1 MLLVSNMKTSRS
13 LRLVI
18 ALVISFALFYPV
30 YAGWTPTIHSL
41 SPSNKTS
48 WLQPSE
54 PTATSSAS
62 SSSHVTPE
70 DPLLSNPKI
79 RPPQPDTSSYNI
91 PEKVWH
97 SAKYNNITEIQREWT
112 SSWTKKNPCRQELL
126 TDRSSKTFV
135 RAHFYETR
143 PDIVEVYEAIPIPI
157 FRADLLRYLII
168 LAEGGI
174 WSDLDVTCDKPVSDW
189 VPLEYKHQK
198 VDMVVGLEFDF
209 AWRGPGAAIASQF
222 CNWVFMARPSSRNL
236 LMIVDSVVAKL
247 KEIAGANG
255 VPISGI
261 TLDMLPVDVVDVTGP
276 KIMTVAILESLGQL
290 LGRTVD
296 DRDFSG
302 IKQPKLLGDVL
313 IMPGNSFAARQNGY
327 PTDQG
332 DTLVTHHY
340 ESSWKQADSEAKE
353 RKKQK
358 ENEPKSKENTATE

>member
-1 MLLVSNMKTSRS
+1 MLTHLQINTQSEVLGSPNDPLKMQ
-13 LRLVI
+13 
-18 ALVISFALFYPV
+18 
-30 YAGWTPTIHSL
+30 AGSL
-41 SPSNKTS
+41 SANTALWAFHGSLQLTQHLELVRVVGRLWETPMNFTS
-48 WLQPSE
+48 DYFTGAPGE
-54 PTATSSAS
+54 FNAS

-70 DPLLSNPKI
+70 DPLLSDLKI
-79 RPPQPDTSSYNI
+79 RPPQPDTSSYKI

-97 SAKYNNITEIQREWT
+97 SAKYDNITEIQREWI

-126 TDRSSKTFV
+126 TDRSSETFV
-135 RAHFYETR
+135 RAHFYETQ

-157 FRADLLRYLII
+157 FQADLLRYLII

-174 WSDLDVTCDKPVSDW
+174 WSDLDVTCNKQISDW

-198 VDMVVGLEFDF
+198 IDMVVGLEFDF

-236 LMIVDSVVAKL
+236 LVIVDSVVAKL

-290 LGRTVD
+290 LGRTVN

-302 IKQPKLLGDVL
+302 INNP
-313 IMPGNSFAARQNGY
+313 SY
-327 PTDQG
+327 
-332 DTLVTHHY
+332 LVM
-340 ESSWKQADSEAKE
+340 S
-353 RKKQK
+353 
-358 ENEPKSKENTATE
+358 